1 MIRKPPAL
9 RSGDRVAV
17 VAPASSFQPEVFEQ
31 GVAELVE
38 LGYEPVFDDRVFER
52 HMYLAGSIETRAA
65 SLIDAWSDRS
75 IAGIISVRGGY
86 GSAQLLPLIDPKLIR
101 TNEKLFIGCSD
112 LTSWLTFLTID
123 CGLVG
128 IHGPMLVNLADKGY
142 DRRSLLS
149 AVSTPHPMDSLV
161 PEGLEVIKRGEARGL
176 LLGGTLTQLVA
187 SLSTPYAFAP
197 TSDYVL
203 LLDDVEELPYRL
215 DRMLTQLLQAGVF
228 RHAVAV
234 VCAEF
239 PGCRDHH
246 GREARDVVEERLSG
260 FLGPVLFGFPTGHT
274 AGALWTLPLGITV
287 SVQTSP
293 RPMLIVEENAVR

>member
-1 MIRKPPAL
+1 LI
-9 RSGDRVAV
+9 
-17 VAPASSFQPEVFEQ
+17 EI
-31 GVAELVE
+31 
-38 LGYEPVFDDRVFER
+38 GYEPVFDDRVFQQQ
-52 HMYLAGSIETRAA
+52 MYLAGSIETRAA

-101 TNEKLFIGCSD
+101 ANEKLFIGCSD
-112 LTSWLTFLTID
+112 LTSWLTFLTIG

-128 IHGPMLVNLADKGY
+128 IHGPMLINLADKGY

-149 AVSTPHPMDSLV
+149 AVSTPHAMGSLV
-161 PEGLEVIKRGEARGL
+161 PEGLEVISHGEARGP

-187 SLSTPYAFAP
+187 SLSTPYAFTP
-197 TSDYVL
+197 TTDYVL

-215 DRMLTQLLQAGVF
+215 DRMLTQLLQAGVL
-228 RHAVAV
+228 RRAVAV

-246 GREARDVVEERLSG
+246 GRDARIVVEERLSG
-260 FLGPVLFGFPTGHT
+260 FSGPILFGFPTGHT
-274 AGALWTLPLGITV
+274 AGALWTLPLGLTV
-287 SVQTSP
+287 SVRTTP
-293 RPMLIVEENAVR
+293 RPGLTVEESAVR

>member
-1 MIRKPPAL
+1 MIAKPSAL

-17 VAPASSFQPEVFEQ
+17 VAPASPFQSEVFEQ
-31 GVAELVE
+31 GVAELIE
-38 LGYEPVFDDRVFER
+38 LGYEPVFDDRIFER
-52 HMYLAGSIETRAA
+52 QMYLAGSIETRAA

-86 GSAQLLPLIDPKLIR
+86 GSAQLLPLIDPKVILAN
-101 TNEKLFIGCSD
+101 TKVFIGCSD
-112 LTSWLTFLTID
+112 LTSWLTFLTIG
-123 CGLVG
+123 CGIVG
-128 IHGPMLVNLADKGY
+128 IHGPMLINLADKGY

-149 AVSTPHPMDSLV
+149 AVSTPQPMESLA
-161 PEGLEVIKRGEARGL
+161 PEGLEVINPGEARGR

-187 SLSTPYAFAP
+187 SLSTPYAFTP
-197 TSDYVL
+197 TTDYVL

-228 RHAVAV
+228 RRAVAV

-239 PGCRDHH
+239 PGCRDDF
-246 GREARDVVEERLSG
+246 GRDARHVVEERLSG
-260 FLGPVLFGFPTGHT
+260 FSGPILFGFPTGHT
-274 AGALWTLPLGITV
+274 AGPVWTLPLGLAV

-293 RPMLIVEENAVR
+293 RPALIVEENAVR

>member
-1 MIRKPPAL
+1 MIAKPPAL

-17 VAPASSFQPEVFEQ
+17 VAPASPFQPEVFEQ
-31 GVAELVE
+31 GVAELIE
-38 LGYEPVFDDRVFER
+38 IGYEPVFDDRVFQQQ
-52 HMYLAGSIETRAA
+52 MYLAGSIETRAA

-101 TNEKLFIGCSD
+101 ANEKLFIGCSD
-112 LTSWLTFLTID
+112 LTSWLTFLTIG

-128 IHGPMLVNLADKGY
+128 IHGPLLINLADKGY

-149 AVSTPHPMDSLV
+149 AVSTPHAMGTLV
-161 PEGLEVIKRGEARGL
+161 PEGLEVISHGEARGP

-187 SLSTPYAFAP
+187 SLSTPYAFTP
-197 TSDYVL
+197 TTDYVL

-215 DRMLTQLLQAGVF
+215 DRMLTQLLQAGVL
-228 RHAVAV
+228 RRAVAV

-246 GREARDVVEERLSG
+246 GRDARIVVEERLSG
-260 FLGPVLFGFPTGHT
+260 FSGPILFGFPTGHT
-274 AGALWTLPLGITV
+274 AGALWTLPLGLTV
-287 SVQTSP
+287 SVRTPP
-293 RPMLIVEENAVR
+293 RPGLTVEESAVR